1 MTASLATRI
10 DQEDITKCVH
20 SRGSADYF
28 SVAVQ
33 DPSRVNLSL
42 SFPGTRKR
50 GGSVG
55 NLRLL
60 AADLGIGTLAPSH
73 HQGGADTV
81 KWSGS
86 AEAGIQ
92 F

>member
-20 SRGSADYF
+20 SRGSADYLG
-28 SVAVQ
+28 VAVQ

-50 GGSVG
+50 GVRGKFAASSSRLGNRDTCPKPPPGGS
-55 NLRLL
+55 RYC
-60 AADLGIGTLAPSH
+60 
-73 HQGGADTV
+73 
-81 KWSGS
+81 KMEW
-86 AEAGIQ
+86 EC
-92 F
+92 

>member
-1 MTASLATRI
+1 MYTVEAQQIIWVWQCRI
-10 DQEDITKCVH
+10 PAGLT
-20 SRGSADYF
+20 
-28 SVAVQ
+28 
-33 DPSRVNLSL
+33 SL
-42 SFPGTRKR
+42 SPFQGPGK

-55 NLRLL
+55 NLRLP